1 MLLIRPFILFK
12 LLQLR
17 RIHMLDHI
25 IRLPL
30 LEAKTH
36 TLMTIILVVGLV
48 LVVLDLHKLA
58 VLCRGIQAQ
67 RHQTG
72 DCGGLGDEAE
82 GPGLLVFELYHVVVG
97 TDYLVGFVDG
107 GFEEFGEGEPLACH
121 FVAVVGVDELVVVDA
136 VSCVAFHAF
145 DGGLAGV
152 EGDDLDIYVS
162 LSTLEVSCGEFVLTS
177 STNACRC
184 GLSLMLLLGSGS

>member
-17 RIHMLDHI
+17 RIHMLNHI

-30 LEAKTH
+30 LEAKSH
-36 TLMTIILVVGLV
+36 ALMAIILIIGLV

-72 DCGGLGDEAE
+72 DGGGLGDEAKC
-82 GPGLLVFELYHVVVG
+82 PGLLVFELYHFVVG
-97 TDYLVGFVDG
+97 ADYLVGFVDG
-107 GFEEFGEGEPLACH
+107 GVEEFGEGEPLACH

-136 VSCVAFHAF
+136 VGCVAFYTF

-152 EGDDLDIYVS
+152 EGDDLDICVS
-162 LSTLEVSCGEFVLTS
+162 LSIL
-177 STNACRC
+177 
-184 GLSLMLLLGSGS
+184 